1 MGSRLASTDSITIT
15 DRDILKDHWREDKF
29 GELTDEKLALLA
41 ENIHAVNLGNL
52 YDTIEHVL
60 DVWEE
65 CGIQ

>member
-1 MGSRLASTDSITIT
+1 MSERILLTGGVVIS
-15 DRDILKDHWREDKF
+15 DRDLLENHWREDKF
-29 GELTDEKLALLA
+29 GELTDEKLKLIA
-41 ENIHAVNLGNL
+41 ENVKAIHEGQL

>member
-1 MGSRLASTDSITIT
+1 MSERITLVGGVT
-15 DRDILKDHWREDKF
+15 LYERDLLENHWREDKF
-29 GELTDEKLALLA
+29 GELTDEKLRLLA
-41 ENIHAVNLGNL
+41 ENVQAIHQGQL